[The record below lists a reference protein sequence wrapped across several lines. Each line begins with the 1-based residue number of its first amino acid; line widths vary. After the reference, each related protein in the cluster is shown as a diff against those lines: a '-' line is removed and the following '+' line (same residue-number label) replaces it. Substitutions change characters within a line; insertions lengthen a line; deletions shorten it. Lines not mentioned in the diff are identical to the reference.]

1 MLAARALALL
11 EDDGQVEVLWE
22 RRLSAGGPADRL
34 TAMVTARVGGRGGRA
49 GTEEL
54 DDDHLRRAARQASLR
69 ARQGR
74 AWPAPPLPEPAED
87 AVAAAVGDAVL
98 GPDAVA
104 ASRDL
109 EAVVGPGVEVALE
122 AGLARRAV
130 TSTAGIRAAE
140 QRSHVVARVVGRRP
154 DGWEASSVVGGAAW
168 GAADGGRVGSDGAV
182 GEAAGGGG
190 AAGAAATAVIGP
202 TQVADAAA
210 EVRALLGE
218 DGPAGP
224 FAVRVDAGVP
234 LLDRTAL
241 EPEPVVVLGPS
252 AVATVLEQLRA
263 ATGVDAAMGAGPFG
277 AQRGERVAA
286 PGVTLVDDA
295 TAPATLGRRFDAE
308 GVGRQRVGLLEDG
321 LVAGRVLDQAAAT
334 RAGADSTGHA
344 TQALTLAPF
353 PDHLALSPGEA
364 DGLEALLEPVGHG
377 LLVPVLPA
385 AFEPGDDGRRHVA
398 TGAVLIRDGR
408 PAGRLAPVE
417 LEVSALGVLAAVEAL
432 TRARQLV
439 PWRGHAPGGIGA
451 ATVPALRARGGVRVV
466 A

>member
-69 ARQGR
+69 ARQRR
-74 AWPAPPLPEPAED
+74 AWPAPPLPEPTED
-87 AVAAAVGDAVL
+87 AAAAAVGDAVL
-98 GPDAVA
+98 GLDVVPA
-104 ASRDL
+104 ARDL
-109 EAVVGPGVEVALE
+109 EATAGPGVEVALE

-130 TSTAGIRAAE
+130 ASTAGIRAAE

-168 GAADGGRVGSDGAV
+168 GAPDGGRVALDGAAA
-182 GEAAGGGG
+182 EAAGG
-190 AAGAAATAVIGP
+190 GAAATAVIGP
-202 TQVADAAA
+202 THVEDAAG

-224 FAVRVDAGVP
+224 FAVRVDGGSP
-234 LLDRTAL
+234 LLDRAAL
-241 EPEPVVVLGPS
+241 EPEPVVVLGPA

-334 RAGADSTGHA
+334 RAGAGSTGHA